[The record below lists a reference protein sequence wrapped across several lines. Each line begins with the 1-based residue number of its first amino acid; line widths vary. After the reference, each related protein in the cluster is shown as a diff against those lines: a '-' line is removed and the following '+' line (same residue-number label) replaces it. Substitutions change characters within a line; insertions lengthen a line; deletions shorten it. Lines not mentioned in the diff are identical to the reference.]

1 MAHLNRHRIQRQVV
15 ELSLG
20 EGFPMHATQDVFARA
35 FQEELLPELNAV
47 FDRIADA
54 TQLLRLDRLEIDLGT
69 IASSDWRPELRRRL
83 GVELA
88 EKLSVYRP
96 ESRAAREASA
106 EPGTA
111 EPLRQFL
118 YFLRQG
124 RLPWWGEREAAQWGA
139 NLSDQM
145 LGSPALR
152 ALLLA
157 EGDARWRLIDA
168 IDDARLGSIVA
179 RWSGVPQAAEL
190 RALLE
195 PANAVAQASRRW
207 RRCFWRQV
215 MDAVLENVLPAR
227 GVELLRTLLL
237 ARANPHADSPSAPAR
252 TERSDAPDAA
262 APGGLRIELLPAPWS
277 EWLSEAQRAETPSQP
292 ASDVRAKAA
301 DDRVIHLASAR
312 AKSRE
317 TRGPLKQDEEAIYL
331 PGAGVVLLHPFLE
344 TLFRDRGLLAG
355 QAFLDEEARE
365 RAVHLLGLLTF
376 GRDEVAEYDL
386 VTAKLLCGF
395 ALERPVAPALLDDD
409 DKRACDE
416 LLGAV
421 LKHWTALRSSSR
433 DWLRAQFFLRDGKL
447 ERVDEGFRL
456 TVERRAQDV
465 LISRLPWGLGVI
477 GFPWLKEKIF
487 VHCLD

>member
-20 EGFPMHATQDVFARA
+20 EGFPTHSTQDVFARA

-54 TQLLRLDRLEIDLGT
+54 TRLLRLDRMEIDLGT

-83 GVELA
+83 GAELA
-88 EKLSVYRP
+88 ERLAAYRP
-96 ESRAAREASA
+96 EPRAADEAPSA
-106 EPGTA
+106 PGAA

-118 YFLRQG
+118 YFLRHG
-124 RLPWWGEREAAQWGA
+124 RLPWWGEREAAQWGE
-139 NLSDQM
+139 NLSEEM
-145 LGSPALR
+145 LGSQALR

-157 EGDARWRLIDA
+157 ESDARWRFIDA
-168 IDDARLGSIVA
+168 FDDARLGSIVA
-179 RWSGVPQAAEL
+179 RWSGVPHAAEL
-190 RALLE
+190 PALLA
-195 PANAVAQASRRW
+195 PANASAQASHRW
-207 RRCFWRQV
+207 RRGFWRQV

-237 ARANPHADSPSAPAR
+237 ARANPHGDSPSAPAS
-252 TERSDAPDAA
+252 TERRGAPDAT
-262 APGGLRIELLPAPWS
+262 APDESLVDRLPAPWS
-277 EWLSEAQRAETPSQP
+277 GWLSEAQRPEMPPEP
-292 ASDVRAKAA
+292 AHGVRAKAA
-301 DDRVIHLASAR
+301 DDRVIPLASAR

-331 PGAGVVLLHPFLE
+331 PGAGAVLLHPFLE
-344 TLFRDRGLLAG
+344 MLFRDRGLLAG
-355 QAFLDEEARE
+355 HDFRDEEARE
-365 RAVHLLGLLTF
+365 RAVNLLGLLTF
-376 GRDEVAEYDL
+376 GQDQVAEYDL

-395 ALERPVAPALLDDD
+395 DLERPVSPALFDDD
-409 DKRACDE
+409 DKRAGDE

-487 VHCLD
+487 VHWLD